1 MNHEPIGEHPENPE
15 WMNEL
20 VREIRETPVGKIRC
34 RSCDEMVVING
45 AFLDIL
51 VMRGVS
57 SIEKC
62 SQCRQAD
69 AAY

>member
-1 MNHEPIGEHPENPE
+1 MNQHPENPE

-45 AFLDIL
+45 AFLDVL

-62 SQCRQAD
+62 SQCRQRE

>member
-1 MNHEPIGEHPENPE
+1 MNHHPENPE

-20 VREIRETPVGKIRC
+20 AREIRETPVGKIRC
-34 RSCDEMVVING
+34 ETCNEMVVING
-45 AFLDIL
+45 AFLDVL
-51 VMRGVS
+51 VMRGIS

-62 SQCRQAD
+62 SECRQRD